1 MSNLIYDNARV
12 YACPMCHVREN
23 SIGLT
28 LVNDSLKRIRYHYQC
43 VCGYKTKPGRTI
55 AEVKEMLDNAI

>member
-12 YACPMCHVREN
+12 YACPMCERETN
-23 SIGLT
+23 ISLT
-28 LVNDSLKRIRYHYQC
+28 LVNDSLKRIRYQYSC

-55 AEVKEMLDNAI
+55 AEVREMLDTAI